1 MPNPCKQFA
10 TAWVSERCH
19 PKPIQILVYIWRE
32 IDEYVIRYHAVTPNS
47 LIEWSERTKNSDKA
61 WEMFRDVT
69 FPGEGRK
76 EVEDRIIKE
85 SQDNKLG

>member
-1 MPNPCKQFA
+1 
-10 TAWVSERCH
+10 
-19 PKPIQILVYIWRE
+19 
-32 IDEYVIRYHAVTPNS
+32 VTPNS